1 METDT
6 CVTTTKEEAFL
17 DIYPPKNTVKNE
29 GGRSLKFKDI
39 RV

>member
-6 CVTTTKEEAFL
+6 CVTTTKTFL

-29 GGRSLKFKDI
+29 GGRSRKFKDI